1 MKASVG
7 LYLKRGQSVSFS
19 GTYWK
24 CEVYFFFYSDY
35 SMYYIYSL
43 DEAAFAAGDLNKSSL
58 ENMSQLWAMSAFVW
72 NAIIETRPLMKI
84 NRTT

>member
-1 MKASVG
+1 
-7 LYLKRGQSVSFS
+7 
-19 GTYWK
+19 
-24 CEVYFFFYSDY
+24 
-35 SMYYIYSL
+35 MYYIYSL